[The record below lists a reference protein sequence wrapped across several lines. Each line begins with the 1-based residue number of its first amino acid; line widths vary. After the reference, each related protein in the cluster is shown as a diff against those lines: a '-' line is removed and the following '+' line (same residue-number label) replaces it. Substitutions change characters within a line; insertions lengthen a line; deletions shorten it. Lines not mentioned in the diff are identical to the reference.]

1 MSQRLNITY
10 DSDLVEAISADFNL
24 RTPNKEALRTLLF
37 TLDGD
42 YDPSTQQVLN
52 LATGVGK
59 TYLMAAFIE
68 YLRRQGIGNVVIVT
82 PGKTVQTKTVQNFTP
97 GSPRFITGASLAPD
111 IVTPQDYSAW
121 ISRTN
126 GASML
131 SYGHEIPT
139 LAFIFNIQQLIA
151 PKDAEGETLG
161 TTQDAIRRKPRR
173 FDENAG
179 VLFDYLKGLDDLVVI
194 ADESHLYG
202 SSAKAFNAALRE
214 LDPAA
219 SIGLTA
225 SVDKK
230 NDHVIYEYPLYK
242 AIQDH
247 YVKAPVL
254 AFRKSGYGTDP
265 KSEEQQLR
273 DALQLRS
280 LKQAHYDAHT
290 SAHNTSPLNAVVF
303 VVCSDVEHAT
313 QVAELLRSPE
323 YLGSNEAVLQVDSKH
338 EDDNTQR
345 KLNELDTPDSPVLA
359 VVSVNKL
366 KEGWDVKNIA
376 VIVTLR
382 AMASE
387 VLTQQTMGRGLRL
400 PFGAYTGDGQIDQLD
415 IIAHQSFT
423 ELLKA
428 ENVLQQ
434 FGLDQAVSES
444 DKARVGQAIRTAAG
458 ETGEG
463 VETASASDSDM
474 SATDTVAPGWSS
486 DTSSAGTGGATDG
499 DDTVPQPGVIP
510 LGGSDDN
517 PSGEGDSSGV
527 DTGLSGIGVRTITD
541 PPSGDNPHDGDSEPT
556 WELVTIERNPEFA
569 EVTYHFPVTMMTV
582 QQPPID
588 LSDIS
593 DADIEQAA
601 RRVTSAGDVL
611 LRREIIAVLG
621 KKLRAEDRESA
632 KVDSIH
638 VDDSAAQDALIKL
651 VMNMSLVPKTGHT
664 ARYIAEFLVPKFMS
678 YVTFSGWTIKSLDS
692 ARNAIQGLIR
702 NYTTE
707 VLRATREVP
716 TVHPKLMP
724 GAEYTL
730 PLGEKIHHQI
740 ESQSEFVRG
749 RVYGGW
755 FKSLFAEESFDS
767 FTGEYQLARLL
778 NTSPGIVWWHRL
790 HPQDQAFVY
799 YNAKDRYFPDF
810 VARDSDGVH
819 WIIEGKDERSRDDDR
834 VQAKRRA
841 AEALVRRLVAED
853 AYAGQRWGYLIAYEQ
868 DTARADSWE
877 DLKAFSNPVTNAL

>member
-1 MSQRLNITY
+1 MANRLNISF
-10 DSDLVEAISADFNL
+10 DSDMLESISAEFDL
-24 RTPNKEALRTLLF
+24 RAPNKKALRQLVF

-42 YDPSTQQVLN
+42 YDPTVMQVLN

-59 TYLMAAFIE
+59 TYLMAAFVE
-68 YLRRQGIGNVVIVT
+68 YLRRQGVGNVVIVT
-82 PGKTVQTKTVQNFTP
+82 PGKTVQAKTVQNFMPGTP
-97 GSPRFITGASLAPD
+97 RYITGAAVPPEV
-111 IVTPQDYSAW
+111 VTPQDYSAW
-121 ISRTN
+121 IARQN
-126 GASML
+126 GPAQLAFGREVPM
-131 SYGHEIPT
+131 

-151 PKDAEGETLG
+151 PKEAEGDTHSA
-161 TTQDAIRRKPRR
+161 TQDAMRRKPRR

-202 SSAKAFNAALRE
+202 SSAVAFNAALKE

-219 SIGLTA
+219 AIGLTA
-225 SVDKK
+225 SVDKAT
-230 NDHVIYEYPLYK
+230 DHVIYEYPLYR
-242 AIQDH
+242 AIQDK

-254 AFRKSGYGTDP
+254 AFRKTGYGTDEV
-265 KSEEQQLR
+265 SEEQQLR
-273 DALQLRS
+273 DALQLRA
-280 LKQAHYDAHT
+280 LKQAYYDSYAASQNRDHV
-290 SAHNTSPLNAVVF
+290 NAVAF

-313 QVAELLRSPE
+313 QVAELLRTPE
-323 YLGSNEAVLQVDSKH
+323 YLGRESAVLQVDSKH
-338 EDDNTQR
+338 EDELTQR
-345 KLNELDTPDSPVLA
+345 RLDQLDRPESPVLA

-376 VIVTLR
+376 VVVTLR

-400 PFGAYTGDGQIDQLD
+400 PFGKYTGVWQIDQLD

-423 ELLKA
+423 ELLNA

-434 FGLDQAVSES
+434 FGLDEAVPEP
-444 DKARVGQAIRTAAG
+444 DKAKLEEAIRKAAEESG
-458 ETGEG
+458 
-463 VETASASDSDM
+463 M
-474 SATDTVAPGWSS
+474 DTVTDSTGGDQPTATTGFEP
-486 DTSSAGTGGATDG
+486 GTGASGEVAGGVT
-499 DDTVPQPGVIP
+499 PQPGTVP
-510 LGGSDDN
+510 VSGDDA
-517 PSGEGDSSGV
+517 PGAGLPGV
-527 DTGLSGIGVRTITD
+527 GVRTITEQED
-541 PPSGDNPHDGDSEPT
+541 EPT
-556 WELVTIERNPEFA
+556 WELVLIGRNPAFA
-569 EVTYHFPVTMMTV
+569 DVTYQFPVTTMTV

-588 LSDIS
+588 LSEIS
-593 DADIEQAA
+593 DTEIEQAA

-611 LRREIIAVLG
+611 LRKEIIAALG

-632 KVDSIH
+632 EVDSVH
-638 VDDSAAQDALIKL
+638 VDDTDAEEALVKL
-651 VMNMSLVPKTGHT
+651 VINMSLVPKTEQT
-664 ARYIAEFLVPKFMS
+664 ARYVATFLVPKFMRA
-678 YVTFSGWTIKSLDS
+678 VTFTGWTVKSLDS
-692 ARNAIQGLIR
+692 ARAELLALIK

-707 VLRATREVP
+707 TLRATREVP
-716 TVHPKLMP
+716 AIHPRPMP
-724 GAEYTL
+724 GDGYTL
-730 PLGEKIHHQI
+730 PLGEKVHDQI
-740 ESQSEFVRG
+740 ESREQFVRG

-810 VARDSDGVH
+810 VALDTNGVH
-819 WIIEGKDERSRDDDR
+819 WIIEGKDERGRDDAR
-834 VQAKRRA
+834 VQAKRKA

-877 DLKAFSNPVTNAL
+877 DLKAFASPVSNAL

>member
-1 MSQRLNITY
+1 MTARLNISF
-10 DSDLVEAISADFNL
+10 DSDMLESISSEFDL
-24 RTPNKEALRTLLF
+24 RTPNKEALRQLVF

-42 YDPSTQQVLN
+42 YDPAVMQVLN

-59 TYLMAAFIE
+59 TYLMAAFVE
-68 YLRRQGIGNVVIVT
+68 YLRRQGVGNVVIVT
-82 PGKTVQTKTVQNFTP
+82 PGKTVQAKTVQNFTP
-97 GSPRFITGASLAPD
+97 GSPRYITGSAVPPEV
-111 IVTPQDYSAW
+111 VTPQDYSAW
-121 ISRTN
+121 IARQN
-126 GASML
+126 GPVQFAFGREVPM
-131 SYGHEIPT
+131 

-151 PKDAEGETLG
+151 PKSEEGATRG
-161 TTQDAIRRKPRR
+161 GTQDAMRRKPRR

-202 SSAKAFNAALRE
+202 SSAVAFNAALKE

-219 SIGLTA
+219 AIGLTA

-230 NDHVIYEYPLYK
+230 TDHVIYEYPLYR
-242 AIQDH
+242 AIQDK

-254 AFRKSGYGTDP
+254 AFRKTGYGTDEA
-265 KSEEQQLR
+265 SEEQQLR
-273 DALQLRS
+273 DALQLRA
-280 LKQAHYDAHT
+280 LKQAYYDSYAASQGRDHV
-290 SAHNTSPLNAVVF
+290 NAVAF

-313 QVAELLRSPE
+313 QVAELLRTPE
-323 YLGSNEAVLQVDSKH
+323 YLGREGAVLQVDSKH
-338 EDDNTQR
+338 EDELTQR
-345 KLNELDTPDSPVLA
+345 RLDELDRPESPVLA

-376 VIVTLR
+376 VVVTLR

-400 PFGAYTGDGQIDQLD
+400 PFGRYTGVWQIDQLD

-423 ELLKA
+423 ELLNA

-434 FGLDQAVSES
+434 FGLDEAVPEP
-444 DKARVGQAIRTAAG
+444 DKAKVEEAIRKAA
-458 ETGEG
+458 EE
-463 VETASASDSDM
+463 S
-474 SATDTVAPGWSS
+474 
-486 DTSSAGTGGATDG
+486 GTGTGAPTIGG
-499 DDTVPQPGVIP
+499 DQPTMATGSEPGTGASGEVAGGVAPQPGTVP
-510 LGGSDDN
+510 VSGSDS
-517 PSGEGDSSGV
+517 PGAGLPGV
-527 DTGLSGIGVRTITD
+527 GVRTITEQED
-541 PPSGDNPHDGDSEPT
+541 QPT
-556 WELVTIERNPEFA
+556 WELVSIGRNPSFA
-569 EVTYHFPVTMMTV
+569 DVSYRFPVTTMTV

-588 LSDIS
+588 LSEIS
-593 DADIEQAA
+593 DTEIEQAA

-611 LRREIIAVLG
+611 LRKEIIATLG

-632 KVDSIH
+632 EVDSVH
-638 VDDSAAQDALIKL
+638 VDDADAEEALVKL
-651 VMNMSLVPKTGHT
+651 VINMSLVPKTEQT
-664 ARYIAEFLVPKFMS
+664 ARYVATFLVPKFMRA
-678 YVTFSGWTIKSLDS
+678 VTFTGWTVKSLDS
-692 ARNAIQGLIR
+692 ARAELLALIK

-707 VLRATREVP
+707 TLRATREVP
-716 TVHPKLMP
+716 TIHPKQMP
-724 GAEYTL
+724 GTGYTL
-730 PLGEKIHHQI
+730 PLGEKVHDQI
-740 ESQSEFVRG
+740 DTRDQFVRG

-810 VARDSDGVH
+810 VALDTNGVH
-819 WIIEGKDERSRDDDR
+819 WIIEGKDERGRDDAK
-834 VQAKRRA
+834 VQAKRKA

-853 AYAGQRWGYLIAYEQ
+853 AYAGQHWGYLIAYEQ

-877 DLKAFSNPVTNAL
+877 DLKAFASPVSNAL